1 MDSPDAIVGAQLRA
15 ARTAAGMSLD
25 ALASLIPYSKSA
37 LCYYETGRRKPT
49 TDVIAWYER
58 CFGGT
63 HDPTVMLLSLGK
75 ADVERRSFLR
85 AGYSAAVSA
94 SVLNTGRT
102 GSPVPDSRV
111 AAGTRHVGRA
121 DVTAVHDV
129 IALFSRIDQR
139 HGGGHGRS
147 AVVQY
152 LTTDVTSYLCGAFA
166 EESVRHEM
174 FSAAAELAYLAGW
187 MSFDNGEHAAAQ
199 RYFVAATK
207 LATEADDAPLTGHIL
222 RAMAHQAIDLGDPRS
237 GLALAEAS
245 VDGSRYRGACPRERA
260 LLTVVHAK
268 ALSAA
273 GRPRES
279 AKALLRAER
288 DLAAACGSD
297 AEPARVFFFS
307 EASLAHETAC
317 ALRDSGDLDG
327 AAAQFQ
333 LSARKRQADMF
344 TRTHAVTLGYLGTVQ
359 ARSGDL
365 DLACATWS
373 SALDAMGGVRSGRT
387 RTVARDIRAVLEPH
401 RDIPYMRA
409 IDDRAAQ
416 CLAASTA

>member
-1 MDSPDAIVGAQLRA
+1 
-15 ARTAAGMSLD
+15 
-25 ALASLIPYSKSA
+25 
-37 LCYYETGRRKPT
+37 
-49 TDVIAWYER
+49 
-58 CFGGT
+58 
-63 HDPTVMLLSLGK
+63 MLLSLGK

-102 GSPVPDSRV
+102 GSPVPDSLV

-147 AVVQY
+147 A
-152 LTTDVTSYLCGAFA
+152 
-166 EESVRHEM
+166 
-174 FSAAAELAYLAGW
+174 
-187 MSFDNGEHAAAQ
+187 EHAAAQ

-245 VDGSRYRGACPRERA
+245 VDGSRSRGACPRERA

-333 LSARKRQADMF
+333 LSARKRQADMLPAP
-344 TRTHAVTLGYLGTVQ
+344 TPSPSAIWARCRHAAATSTSPAQHGPPRSTPWAACDPDAPVPSPATSARCSNLIVTSRICGRSTTGPRSAWPRVQPRTGT
-359 ARSGDL
+359 A
-365 DLACATWS
+365 
-373 SALDAMGGVRSGRT
+373 
-387 RTVARDIRAVLEPH
+387 
-401 RDIPYMRA
+401 
-409 IDDRAAQ
+409 
-416 CLAASTA
+416 

>member
-1 MDSPDAIVGAQLRA
+1 
-15 ARTAAGMSLD
+15 
-25 ALASLIPYSKSA
+25 
-37 LCYYETGRRKPT
+37 
-49 TDVIAWYER
+49 
-58 CFGGT
+58 
-63 HDPTVMLLSLGK
+63 MLLSLGK

-147 AVVQY
+147 A
-152 LTTDVTSYLCGAFA
+152 
-166 EESVRHEM
+166 
-174 FSAAAELAYLAGW
+174 
-187 MSFDNGEHAAAQ
+187 EHAAAQ

-207 LATEADDAPLTGHIL
+207 LATEADDTPLTGHIL

-288 DLAAACGSD
+288 DPISISVHAVPATTPPGRRSASSATATCVGSTGWVS
-297 AEPARVFFFS
+297 PARGCS
-307 EASLAHETAC
+307 
-317 ALRDSGDLDG
+317 
-327 AAAQFQ
+327 
-333 LSARKRQADMF
+333 
-344 TRTHAVTLGYLGTVQ
+344 
-359 ARSGDL
+359 
-365 DLACATWS
+365 
-373 SALDAMGGVRSGRT
+373 
-387 RTVARDIRAVLEPH
+387 
-401 RDIPYMRA
+401 
-409 IDDRAAQ
+409 
-416 CLAASTA
+416 ASTASTCTWPSWTPSTGPRCSTSSPGSPSSAPGARFGKPPGRPRCCETTSGLPTPGVPVGYRAGRLRSGVPGDDDAGRVEHPSGIEKGWDQVSLRERPMISFMISVVPP